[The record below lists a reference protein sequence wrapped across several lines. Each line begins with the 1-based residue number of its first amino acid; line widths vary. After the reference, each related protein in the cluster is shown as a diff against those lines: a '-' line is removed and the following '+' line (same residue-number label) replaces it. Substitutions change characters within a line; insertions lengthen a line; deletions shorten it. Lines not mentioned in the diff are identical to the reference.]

1 MIGDMLM
8 IYNPVK
14 DAFFAGRG
22 DKVYANRKA
31 PPLWARDP
39 AMAKCSN
46 ALIKYRAI
54 CAEIGGGV
62 RIVSETEARRIVM
75 MREYMEG
82 NNGQI
87 GAGQG

>member
-22 DKVYANRKA
+22 DKVYVNRKA
-31 PPLWARDP
+31 PPIWARDP
-39 AMAKCSN
+39 SMAKRSG

-54 CAEIGGGV
+54 CKEIGGGV

-75 MREYMEG
+75 MREYRE
-82 NNGQI
+82 
-87 GAGQG
+87 ARDV

>member
-14 DAFFAGRG
+14 DAFFAGRS

-31 PPLWARDP
+31 PPIWVRDP
-39 AMAKCSN
+39 VRAKCSN

-54 CAEIGGGV
+54 CTEIGEGA

-75 MREYMEG
+75 MREYRE
-82 NNGQI
+82 
-87 GAGQG
+87 ARDE